1 MLDRE
6 KVIKDIEECLS
17 ASCRG
22 YRPRLSCPYNDDE
35 WDIMRDALALLKEQ
49 EAVEPYEAE
58 MMITHDDGSVE
69 YLKDIDSVMLLA
81 HMDYQITY
89 TGEF

>member
-1 MLDRE
+1 MSDMKLLLEQLERLAIVLDE
-6 KVIKDIEECLS
+6 
-17 ASCRG
+17 
-22 YRPRLSCPYNDDE
+22 
-35 WDIMRDALALLKEQ
+35 IMPMTALVVRNAIALLKKQ
-49 EAVEPYEAE
+49 EAIEPYEAA

>member
-1 MLDRE
+1 
-6 KVIKDIEECLS
+6 
-17 ASCRG
+17 
-22 YRPRLSCPYNDDE
+22 
-35 WDIMRDALALLKEQ
+35 MRDALALLKEQ

-69 YLKDIDSVMLLA
+69 YLKDIDRVMLLA